1 MLRAARSQWVGE
13 NDDHQV
19 HFWHDGSTAD
29 AGTAMDE
36 NLAASDVVGNRTH
49 DGSELVNWNRLS
61 IINGNVNVGDFAAR
75 IARRSLTERNH
86 G

>member
-29 AGTAMDE
+29 SRPAMQKHTTPP
-36 NLAASDVVGNRTH
+36 DVFGNRTH
-49 DGSELVNWNRLS
+49 DGIELADRNRLS
-61 IINGNVNVGDFAAR
+61 ILNVKMDVVNLTAR
-75 IARRSLTERNH
+75 VARRGRR
-86 G
+86 